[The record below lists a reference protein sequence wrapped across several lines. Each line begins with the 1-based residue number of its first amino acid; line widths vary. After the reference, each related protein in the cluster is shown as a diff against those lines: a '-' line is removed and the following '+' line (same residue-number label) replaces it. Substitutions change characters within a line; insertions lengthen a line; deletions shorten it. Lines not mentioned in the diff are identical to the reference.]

1 MIPGSMPMR
10 GPGGARGGM
19 RGPMGRGDYGE
30 FLTCLALITHYIITN
45 ATVTRATTDQSHI
58 ITVDDQSSFKINSK
72 LETFI
77 FIRNYYSVK

>member
-30 FLTCLALITHYIITN
+30 FLICLALITHYIVTN
-45 ATVTRATTDQSHI
+45 ATVTRATSDHLI
-58 ITVDDQSSFKINSK
+58 IIDQSSPCLKISTK
-72 LETFI
+72 ASYFLMI
-77 FIRNYYSVK
+77 YHYSVK